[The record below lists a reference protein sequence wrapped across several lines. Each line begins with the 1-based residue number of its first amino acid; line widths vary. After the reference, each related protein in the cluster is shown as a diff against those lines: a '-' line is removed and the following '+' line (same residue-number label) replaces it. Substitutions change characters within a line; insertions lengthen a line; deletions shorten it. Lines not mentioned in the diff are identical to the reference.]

1 MALRAQND
9 YEVMKQLPEIGW
21 RASKQYFNV
30 SLRPIN
36 AQRTLNRTKLYA
48 VRLYEVCM
56 RPFRHSQQQRSVCTA
71 AVQPAPDGLYQVEC
85 AVRAYCHSL
94 LLCLRIA

>member
-30 SLRPIN
+30 RLKPI
-36 AQRTLNRTKLYA
+36 K
-48 VRLYEVCM
+48 
-56 RPFRHSQQQRSVCTA
+56 SIGG
-71 AVQPAPDGLYQVEC
+71 GLLFTFKMLMVKN
-85 AVRAYCHSL
+85 L
-94 LLCLRIA
+94 KNL